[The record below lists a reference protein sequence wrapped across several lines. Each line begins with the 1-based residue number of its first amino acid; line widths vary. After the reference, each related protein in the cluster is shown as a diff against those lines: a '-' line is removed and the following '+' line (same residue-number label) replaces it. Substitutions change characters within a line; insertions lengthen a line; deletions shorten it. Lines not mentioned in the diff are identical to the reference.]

1 MNTVQERLRL
11 LRLELGK
18 QAGKK
23 KKTTGEPMALTQE
36 EFSSNLMCGRSAI
49 HSIETGRN
57 DLSEYIANDICNVY
71 HVNYQWLMD
80 GEDVPMFVEE
90 NDDQTML
97 DRVAEEYGLGK
108 NERLLLEF
116 YLNNPDKRE
125 ALVREIKA
133 LGIRLEN
140 EDKGEL

>member
-1 MNTVQERLRL
+1 MSTVQERLRL

-18 QAGKK
+18 RAGKT
-23 KKTTGEPMALTQE
+23 KKTTGEPAALTQD
-36 EFSSNLMCGRSAI
+36 EFVSKLLCSRGAI
-49 HSIETGRN
+49 NSVENGN
-57 DLSEYIANDICNVY
+57 NSLSEYLANDICNVY